1 MIAGEVFLESKA
13 VLIIPVYSVDYRF
26 TSLSLGES
34 SAKTVQN
41 HKIGNRIRVIGQKE
55 LVANPNNSEI
65 QMNYAALLRPPHL
78 PM

>member
-34 SAKTVQN
+34 SAKAESII
-41 HKIGNRIRVIGQKE
+41 K
-55 LVANPNNSEI
+55 
-65 QMNYAALLRPPHL
+65 
-78 PM
+78 